1 MSTITKPDFQTVIQ
15 ERHSVR
21 QYDPSVKI
29 PREEME
35 AILMDATLAP
45 SSSNLQPWRFL
56 VIDDKEIQ
64 KNINFFSFNQEQIET
79 ASAIIAVIGDIE
91 MYVNAEEIYAKNVEL
106 GYMPEP
112 IANKLAQDA
121 LTMYGSAPTK
131 TLENIVHFD
140 AGLVSMQ
147 IMLLAKEMGY
157 DTVPMGGFDK
167 AKFAEYMELPANEIP
182 ILLLAIG
189 EAAAPAYGSSR
200 LPIDRIVRFNK

>member
-1 MSTITKPDFQTVIQ
+1 MLSTTPLKQIMQMRK
-15 ERHSVR
+15 SVR
-21 QYDPSVKI
+21 KYNPETKI
-29 PREEME
+29 PRETIMQ
-35 AILMDATLAP
+35 LLQDATTAP
-45 SSSNLQPWRFL
+45 SSSNMQPWRFL

-121 LTMYGSAPTK
+121 LTMYGSAPTE

>member
-1 MSTITKPDFQTVIQ
+1 MLSTTPLKQIMQMRK
-15 ERHSVR
+15 SVR
-21 QYDPSVKI
+21 KYNPETKI
-29 PREEME
+29 PRETIMQ
-35 AILMDATLAP
+35 LLQDATSAP
-45 SSSNLQPWRFL
+45 SSSNMQPWRFL

-79 ASAIIAVIGDIE
+79 ASAIIAVIGDLE

-121 LTMYGSAPTK
+121 LTMYGSAPTE

-167 AKFAEYMELPANEIP
+167 VKFAEYMELPANEIP

-189 EAAAPAYGSSR
+189 EAVAPAYGSSR

>member
-1 MSTITKPDFQTVIQ
+1 MLSTTPLKQIMQ
-15 ERHSVR
+15 ERKSVR
-21 QYDPSVKI
+21 KYNANIKI
-29 PREEME
+29 SRET
-35 AILMDATLAP
+35 IVQLLQDATSAP
-45 SSSNLQPWRFL
+45 SSSNMQPWRFI
-56 VIDDKEIQ
+56 VIDDREIQ

-79 ASAIIAVIGDIE
+79 ASAIIAVIGDTE
-91 MYVNAEEIYAKNVEL
+91 MYLNAKEIYAKNVEL
-106 GYMPEP
+106 GYMPEE

-121 LTMYGSAPTK
+121 LTMYGSASAK

-167 AKFAEYMELPANEIP
+167 AKFAEYMELPANEVP

-200 LPIDRIVRFNK
+200 LSIDHIVRFNK

>member
-1 MSTITKPDFQTVIQ
+1 MLSTTPLKQIMQMRK
-15 ERHSVR
+15 SVR
-21 QYDPSVKI
+21 KYNPETKI
-29 PREEME
+29 PRETIMQ
-35 AILMDATLAP
+35 LLQDATTAP
-45 SSSNLQPWRFL
+45 SSSNMQPWRFL

-121 LTMYGSAPTK
+121 LTMYGSAPTE

-189 EAAAPAYGSSR
+189 EAVAPPAYGSSR

>member
-1 MSTITKPDFQTVIQ
+1 MLSTTPLKQIMQMRK
-15 ERHSVR
+15 SVR
-21 QYDPSVKI
+21 KYNPETKI
-29 PREEME
+29 PRETIMQ
-35 AILMDATLAP
+35 LLQDATSAP
-45 SSSNLQPWRFL
+45 SSSNMQPWRFL

-121 LTMYGSAPTK
+121 LTMYGSAPTE

-189 EAAAPAYGSSR
+189 EAVAPAYGSSR

>member
-1 MSTITKPDFQTVIQ
+1 MLSTTTVKQ
-15 ERHSVR
+15 VMQARKSVR
-21 QYDPSVKI
+21 KYNANTKI
-29 PREEME
+29 SRETIMQ
-35 AILMDATLAP
+35 LLQDATSAP
-45 SSSNLQPWRFL
+45 SSSNMQPWRFI

-79 ASAIIAVIGDIE
+79 ASSIIAIIGDIE

-106 GYMPEP
+106 GYMPEE
-112 IANKLAQDA
+112 IAKKLAQDA
-121 LTMYGSAPTK
+121 FTMYGSASPK

-200 LPIDRIVRFNK
+200 LPIERLVRFNR

>member
-1 MSTITKPDFQTVIQ
+1 MLSTTTVKQ
-15 ERHSVR
+15 VMQARKSVR
-21 QYDPSVKI
+21 KYNANTKTS
-29 PREEME
+29 RETIMQ
-35 AILMDATLAP
+35 LLQDATSAP
-45 SSSNLQPWRFL
+45 SSSNMQPWRFI

-79 ASAIIAVIGDIE
+79 ASSIIAVIGDIE

-106 GYMPEP
+106 GYMPEE
-112 IANKLAQDA
+112 IAKKLAQDA
-121 LTMYGSAPTK
+121 FTMYSSASPK

-200 LPIDRIVRFNK
+200 LPIERLVRFNR

>member
-1 MSTITKPDFQTVIQ
+1 MSETTPLKQIMQ
-15 ERHSVR
+15 ERKSVR
-21 QYDPSVKI
+21 KYNATAKI
-29 PREEME
+29 SRETIMQLIE
-35 AILMDATLAP
+35 DATSAP
-45 SSSNLQPWRFL
+45 SSSNMQPWRFI

-79 ASAIIAVIGDIE
+79 ASAIIAVIGDIK
-91 MYVNAEEIYAKNVEL
+91 MYLNAEEIYAKNVEL
-106 GYMPEP
+106 GYMPEE
-112 IANKLAQDA
+112 IANRLAKDA
-121 LTMYGSAPTK
+121 LAMYGAAPTS

-140 AGLVSMQ
+140 AGLVCMQ

-167 AKFAEYMELPANEIP
+167 AKFAEYMELPENEIP

>member
-1 MSTITKPDFQTVIQ
+1 MLSTTTVKQ
-15 ERHSVR
+15 VMQARKSVR
-21 QYDPSVKI
+21 KYNANTKI
-29 PREEME
+29 SRETIMQ
-35 AILMDATLAP
+35 LLQDATSAP
-45 SSSNLQPWRFL
+45 SSSNMQPWRFI

-79 ASAIIAVIGDIE
+79 ASSIIAVIGDIE

-106 GYMPEP
+106 GYMPEE
-112 IANKLAQDA
+112 IAKKLAQDA
-121 LTMYGSAPTK
+121 FTMYSSASSK

-200 LPIDRIVRFNK
+200 LPIERLVRFNR

>member
-1 MSTITKPDFQTVIQ
+1 IKISRETIVQLLQ
-15 ERHSVR
+15 
-21 QYDPSVKI
+21 
-29 PREEME
+29 
-35 AILMDATLAP
+35 DATSAP
-45 SSSNLQPWRFL
+45 SSSNMQPWRFI
-56 VIDDKEIQ
+56 VIDDREIQ

-79 ASAIIAVIGDIE
+79 ASAIIAVIGDTE
-91 MYVNAEEIYAKNVEL
+91 MYLNAKEIYAKNVEL
-106 GYMPEP
+106 GYMPEE

-121 LTMYGSAPTK
+121 LTMYGSASAK

-167 AKFAEYMELPANEIP
+167 AKFAEYMELPANEVP

-200 LPIDRIVRFNK
+200 LSIDHIVRFNK

>member
-1 MSTITKPDFQTVIQ
+1 MLSTTSIKQIMQDRQ
-15 ERHSVR
+15 SVR
-21 QYDPSVKI
+21 KYNVETKI
-29 PREEME
+29 SRETIRQLLQD
-35 AILMDATLAP
+35 AISAP
-45 SSSNLQPWRFL
+45 SSSNMQPWRFI

-79 ASAIIAVIGDIE
+79 ASAIIAVIGDTE
-91 MYVNAEEIYAKNVEL
+91 MYLNAETIYAQNVEL
-106 GYMPEP
+106 GYMPEEV
-112 IANKLAQDA
+112 AKNMAKNALA
-121 LTMYGSAPTK
+121 MYGAASTK
-131 TLENIVHFD
+131 VLENIVHFD

-147 IMLLAKEMGY
+147 IMLLAKERGY

-200 LPIDRIVRFNK
+200 LPLDRIVRFNK

>member
-1 MSTITKPDFQTVIQ
+1 MSSTTPVKQIMQ
-15 ERHSVR
+15 ERKSVR
-21 QYDPSVKI
+21 KYNAKTKI
-29 PREEME
+29 SRETIVQLLQG
-35 AILMDATLAP
+35 AITAP
-45 SSSNLQPWRFL
+45 SSSNMQPWRFI

-91 MYVNAEEIYAKNVEL
+91 MYVNAEEIYAKNAEL
-106 GYMPEP
+106 GYMPEE

-121 LTMYGSAPTK
+121 LAMYGSASAK

-167 AKFAEYMELPANEIP
+167 TKFAEYMELPANEIP
-182 ILLLAIG
+182 ILLIAIG

>member
-1 MSTITKPDFQTVIQ
+1 MLSTTPLKQIMQMRK
-15 ERHSVR
+15 SVR
-21 QYDPSVKI
+21 KYNAETKI
-29 PREEME
+29 PRETIMQ
-35 AILMDATLAP
+35 LLQDATSAP
-45 SSSNLQPWRFL
+45 SSSNMQPWRFL

-121 LTMYGSAPTK
+121 LTMYGSAPTE

-189 EAAAPAYGSSR
+189 EAVAPAYGSSR

>member
-1 MSTITKPDFQTVIQ
+1 MLSTTSIKQIMQDRQ
-15 ERHSVR
+15 SVR
-21 QYDPSVKI
+21 KYNVETKI
-29 PREEME
+29 SRETIRQLLQD
-35 AILMDATLAP
+35 AISAP
-45 SSSNLQPWRFL
+45 SSSNMQPWRFI

-79 ASAIIAVIGDIE
+79 ASAIIAVIGDTE
-91 MYVNAEEIYAKNVEL
+91 MYLNAETIYAQNVEL
-106 GYMPEP
+106 GYMPEEV
-112 IANKLAQDA
+112 AKNMAKNALA
-121 LTMYGSAPTK
+121 MYGAASTK
-131 TLENIVHFD
+131 VLENIVHFD

-200 LPIDRIVRFNK
+200 LPLDRIVRFNK

>member
-1 MSTITKPDFQTVIQ
+1 MSETTPLKQIMQ
-15 ERHSVR
+15 ERKSVR
-21 QYDPSVKI
+21 KYNATAKI
-29 PREEME
+29 SRETIMQLIE
-35 AILMDATLAP
+35 DATSAP
-45 SSSNLQPWRFL
+45 SSSNMQPWRFI

-91 MYVNAEEIYAKNVEL
+91 MYLNAEEIYVKNVEL
-106 GYMPEP
+106 GYMPEE
-112 IANKLAQDA
+112 IANRLAKDA
-121 LTMYGSAPTK
+121 LAMYGAAPTS

-167 AKFAEYMELPANEIP
+167 AKFAEYMELPENEIP

>member
-1 MSTITKPDFQTVIQ
+1 MLSITPLKQIMQ
-15 ERHSVR
+15 MRKSVR
-21 QYDPSVKI
+21 KYNAETKI
-29 PREEME
+29 PREIIMQ
-35 AILMDATLAP
+35 LLQDATSAP
-45 SSSNLQPWRFL
+45 SSSNMQPWRFL

-91 MYVNAEEIYAKNVEL
+91 MYVNA
-106 GYMPEP
+106 
-112 IANKLAQDA
+112 
-121 LTMYGSAPTK
+121 GSAPTK